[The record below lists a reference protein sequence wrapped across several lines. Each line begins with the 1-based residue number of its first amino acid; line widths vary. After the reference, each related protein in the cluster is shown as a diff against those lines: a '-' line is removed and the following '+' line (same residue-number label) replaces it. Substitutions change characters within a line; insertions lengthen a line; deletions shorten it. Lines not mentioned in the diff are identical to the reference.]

1 MAKAAIKVGHHVCI
15 VCGRPF
21 TRPYSAR
28 RHVALKHQGYGQI
41 TSLTEYILGLA
52 QGRYPMPTYT
62 LPKAQQITT
71 GKWSSNYRQGRNSI
85 ESSVKSWADYSDDL
99 LRLARNLKMMSP
111 NTLPNSYYYYYY
123 HDPARQ
129 RTTTIP
135 PPPTSAATIPTA
147 TSHPHRDDLMP
158 PPPPFDSAMSGL
170 RRTTT
175 PTKNAFQIRSYS
187 FQQQKEQEKPKH
199 DSIDGTTTAT
209 AVATS
214 TRSVSQKPRSKF
226 TTRKQEKCFFA
237 LYRHEADEKGSGI
250 GVHWVLYL
258 DYDIMNINSEIE
270 GWCFLQDPTR
280 SLTNASHTS
289 PIHHGTEDK
298 LPPLQARLLRNF
310 RYQQSLFVLMNSDG
324 LTECCRTQNRTL
336 LDVGT
341 FRLES
346 SSEDEKRVV
355 DIKGRRYSARC
366 KITLLSGKEPNLC
379 QVVVVGLP

>member
-28 RHVALKHQGYGQI
+28 RHVVLKHQGYGQI

-71 GKWSSNYRQGRNSI
+71 GEWSSNYRQGRNSI
-85 ESSVKSWADYSDDL
+85 ESWVKSWADYSDDL
-99 LRLARNLKMMSP
+99 LRLGRNLKMISP

-129 RTTTIP
+129 RTTTT
-135 PPPTSAATIPTA
+135 PTSAAAIPTA

-158 PPPPFDSAMSGL
+158 PPPPFDLAMSGL
-170 RRTTT
+170 RTTT
-175 PTKNAFQIRSYS
+175 PTKNAFQSRSYS
-187 FQQQKEQEKPKH
+187 FQQQKEQEKPKC
-199 DSIDGTTTAT
+199 DSIDGTA

-214 TRSVSQKPRSKF
+214 TNGVSQKPGSKF
-226 TTRKQEKCFFA
+226 TTKKQEKCFFA

-258 DYDIMNINSEIE
+258 DHDNMNKDSEVE

-280 SLTNASHTS
+280 SLANASHAS
-289 PIHHGTEDK
+289 PTYHEAEDK
-298 LPPLQARLLRNF
+298 LPPLQARLLKNF

-324 LTECCRTQNRTL
+324 LIECCRAQNRTL
-336 LDVGT
+336 LDAGT
-341 FRLES
+341 FRLEES
-346 SSEDEKRVV
+346 SSFKDGKRVV

-366 KITLLSGKEPNLC
+366 KITLLSGKEPNRW

>member
-28 RHVALKHQGYGQI
+28 RHVVLKHQGYGQI

-71 GKWSSNYRQGRNSI
+71 GEWSSNYRQGRNSI
-85 ESSVKSWADYSDDL
+85 ESWVKSWADYSDDL
-99 LRLARNLKMMSP
+99 LRLGRNLKMISP

-135 PPPTSAATIPTA
+135 PPTSAAAIPTA

-170 RRTTT
+170 RRTTI
-175 PTKNAFQIRSYS
+175 PTKNAFQSRSYS

-209 AVATS
+209 AVATNTHS
-214 TRSVSQKPRSKF
+214 ISQKPGSKF

-258 DYDIMNINSEIE
+258 DYDIMNIDSEIE

-310 RYQQSLFVLMNSDG
+310 RYQRSLFVLMNSDG
-324 LTECCRTQNRTL
+324 LTECCRTQSQTL
-336 LDVGT
+336 LDAGT
-341 FRLES
+341 FRLEES
-346 SSEDEKRVV
+346 SFKDGKRVV
-355 DIKGRRYSARC
+355 DIKGIRYSARC
-366 KITLLSGKEPNLC
+366 RITLLSGKKPNLW

>member
-28 RHVALKHQGYGQI
+28 RHVDLKHQGYGQI

-52 QGRYPMPTYT
+52 QGRYPTPTYT
-62 LPKAQQITT
+62 LPKAQQIMM
-71 GKWSSNYRQGRNSI
+71 GKWSSNYRQGRNST
-85 ESSVKSWADYSDDL
+85 ESWVKSWADYSDDL
-99 LRLARNLKMMSP
+99 LRLTRNLKMMSP

-123 HDPARQ
+123 YYDPARQ

-135 PPPTSAATIPTA
+135 PPTSAATIPAA

-175 PTKNAFQIRSYS
+175 PIKNAFQSRSYS
-187 FQQQKEQEKPKH
+187 FQQQKEQEKPKC

-214 TRSVSQKPRSKF
+214 TRSVSQKPGSKF

-258 DYDIMNINSEIE
+258 DYDNMNRDSEIE

-289 PIHHGTEDK
+289 PIHHGTEDN
-298 LPPLQARLLRNF
+298 LPPLQARLLKNF
-310 RYQQSLFVLMNSDG
+310 RYRQSLFVFMNSDD
-324 LTECCRTQNRTL
+324 LTECCRTQSQTL
-336 LDVGT
+336 LDKGT
-341 FRLES
+341 FRSES
-346 SSEDEKRVV
+346 SFKDGKRVV
-355 DIKGRRYSARC
+355 DIKGIRYSARC
-366 KITLLSGKEPNLC
+366 EITLLSGKGPNLW

>member
-28 RHVALKHQGYGQI
+28 RHVDLKHQGHGQI

-85 ESSVKSWADYSDDL
+85 ESWVKSFADYSDDL
-99 LRLARNLKMMSP
+99 LRLGRNLKMMSP
-111 NTLPNSYYYYYY
+111 NTLPNSYYYY
-123 HDPARQ
+123 HNPARQ
-129 RTTTIP
+129 RTTTS
-135 PPPTSAATIPTA
+135 TSAAAIPTA

-170 RRTTT
+170 RTT
-175 PTKNAFQIRSYS
+175 PTKNAFQSRSYS
-187 FQQQKEQEKPKH
+187 FQQQKEQEKPKC
-199 DSIDGTTTAT
+199 DSIDGTAV

-214 TRSVSQKPRSKF
+214 TSSVSQKPGSKF

-237 LYRHEADEKGSGI
+237 LYRHEADEKGSSI

-258 DYDIMNINSEIE
+258 DHDNMNMDSEVE

-280 SLTNASHTS
+280 SLANASHAS
-289 PIHHGTEDK
+289 PTYHGAEDK
-298 LPPLQARLLRNF
+298 LPPLQARLLKNF

-324 LTECCRTQNRTL
+324 LTECCRTQSRTL
-336 LDVGT
+336 LDAGT

-346 SSEDEKRVV
+346 SFKDGKRVV
-355 DIKGRRYSARC
+355 DINGRRYAARC
-366 KITLLSGKEPNLC
+366 QITLLSGKEPNLW

>member
-85 ESSVKSWADYSDDL
+85 ESWVKSWADYSDDL
-99 LRLARNLKMMSP
+99 VRLTRNLKMMSP

-135 PPPTSAATIPTA
+135 PPTSAAAIPTA

-175 PTKNAFQIRSYS
+175 PTKNAFQNRSYS
-187 FQQQKEQEKPKH
+187 FQQQKEQEKPKCY
-199 DSIDGTTTAT
+199 SIDGTAA

-214 TRSVSQKPRSKF
+214 TRSVSQKPGSKF

-258 DYDIMNINSEIE
+258 DYDIMNIDSEIE

-298 LPPLQARLLRNF
+298 LPPLQARLLKNF
-310 RYQQSLFVLMNSDG
+310 RYRRSLFVLMNSDG
-324 LTECCRTQNRTL
+324 LTKCCRTQSQTL
-336 LDVGT
+336 LDAGT
-341 FRLES
+341 FRLEES
-346 SSEDEKRVV
+346 SFKDRKRVV
-355 DIKGRRYSARC
+355 DIKGIRYSARC
-366 KITLLSGKEPNLC
+366 EITLLPGKGPNLW

>member
-1 MAKAAIKVGHHVCI
+1 MAKAAIKVGHNVCI

-62 LPKAQQITT
+62 LPKAQQITM
-71 GKWSSNYRQGRNSI
+71 GKWSSNYRQGRNST
-85 ESSVKSWADYSDDL
+85 ESWVKSWADYSDDL

-111 NTLPNSYYYYYY
+111 NTLPNSYYYYY

-129 RTTTIP
+129 RTTTI

-158 PPPPFDSAMSGL
+158 PPPSFDSAMSGL

-175 PTKNAFQIRSYS
+175 PTKNAFQSRSYS

-214 TRSVSQKPRSKF
+214 TNGVSQKPGSKF
-226 TTRKQEKCFFA
+226 TTKKQEKCFFA

-258 DYDIMNINSEIE
+258 DHDNMNKNSEVE

-280 SLTNASHTS
+280 SLANASHAS
-289 PIHHGTEDK
+289 PTYHGAEDK
-298 LPPLQARLLRNF
+298 LPPLQARLLKNF
-310 RYQQSLFVLMNSDG
+310 RYQQSLFVFMNSDG
-324 LTECCRTQNRTL
+324 LIECCRAQNRTL
-336 LDVGT
+336 LDAGT
-341 FRLES
+341 FRLEES
-346 SSEDEKRVV
+346 SSFKDGKRVV

-366 KITLLSGKEPNLC
+366 KITLLSGKEPNRW